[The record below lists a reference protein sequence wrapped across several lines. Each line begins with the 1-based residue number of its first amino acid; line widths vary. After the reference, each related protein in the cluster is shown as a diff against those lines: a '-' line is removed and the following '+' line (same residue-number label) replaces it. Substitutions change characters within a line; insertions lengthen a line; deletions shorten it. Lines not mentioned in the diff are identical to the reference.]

1 MSHQTWGGGFSGAL
15 DKEVNAFQAS
25 LDFDYVL
32 YAHDILGSMVHA
44 RMLAKVRLI
53 TRREAALLLVGL
65 RQIKREM
72 KSGIHPLDLAYE
84 DIHMF
89 VEGLLLKKVGDV
101 AHKLHTGRSRNDQVA
116 LDLRLYVRAASKEIQ
131 SLLKNLIKVLQDLS
145 CKYKDVLMPGY
156 THLQQAQPI
165 KLSNYLSAYCAMFTR
180 DCSRL
185 LDLTNR
191 LNYCPLGAGALA
203 GSSLPLD
210 RAWVSEQLGFNG
222 IIENTLDA
230 VSDRDFLIEFESFAA
245 ILMMHMSRLAE
256 DLIIYATQEFGYIA
270 LHDAFSTGS
279 SLMPNKKNPD
289 VLELIRGKSGRVF
302 GNLMGILT
310 VMKGLPLAYNKD
322 MQEDKEGLF
331 DTVKTVKS
339 CLSLLPRLMQSLH
352 WNTDQMAVAATSGYL
367 DATKLVEELVLK
379 GVPFRQAHHKVG
391 KLVKEAREQ
400 GVPLRKLVR

>member
-1 MSHQTWGGGFSGAL
+1 MSHQTWGGGFSEAL

-25 LDFDYVL
+25 LAFDHVL
-32 YAHDILGSMVHA
+32 YVHDILGSMAHA
-44 RMLAKVRLI
+44 RMLAKVGLI
-53 TRREAALLLVGL
+53 TRKEAALLLIGL
-65 RQIKREM
+65 RQIKREI
-72 KSGIHPLDLAYE
+72 KDGIHPLDLVYE
-84 DIHMF
+84 DVHMF
-89 VEGLLLKKVGDV
+89 VEGLLIKKIGDV

-116 LDLRLYVRAASKEIQ
+116 LDLRLYTRAASKDIQ
-131 SLLKNLIKVLQDLS
+131 NLLINLIKVLNELS
-145 CKYKDVLMPGY
+145 LKHVDDLMPGY

-165 KLSNYLSAYCAMFTR
+165 KLSNYLSAYCSMFTR
-180 DCSRL
+180 DHSRL

-210 RAWVSEQLGFNG
+210 RKWVAEQLKFSG
-222 IIENTLDA
+222 IVENTLDA
-230 VSDRDFLIEFESFAA
+230 VSDRDFLLEFGSFAS

-256 DLIIYATQEFGYIA
+256 DLIIYATQEFGFIT

-302 GNLMGILT
+302 GHLMGLLT

-322 MQEDKEGLF
+322 MQEDKEGFF

-339 CLSLLPRLMQSLH
+339 CLSLLPRFMQSLL
-352 WNTDQMAVAATSGYL
+352 WNTDKMAATATAGYL

-379 GVPFRQAHHKVG
+379 GVPFRQAHHQVG
-391 KLVKEAREQ
+391 RLVKEAREQ
-400 GVPLRKLVR
+400 GVALRKLVK